1 MKTMKDGYGI
11 GLFPIPFY
19 ESIGF
24 GHTGGI
30 DGFSSVYS
38 HFTDDKISYALTSNG
53 TNFNNNDISIA
64 VLRAVCDKPYEI
76 PVFATYNLTPEELDG
91 YQGVYAS
98 KQIALKITITKDG
111 NTLIAQATG
120 QSAFP
125 LEATEKDKFK
135 FDRAGVVLEFS
146 PADNTMILKQGG
158 GQFTF
163 TRE

>member
-1 MKTMKDGYGI
+1 MRFKSGLRQAIRNSGI
-11 GLFPIPFY
+11 RNLQLDSGR
-19 ESIGF
+19 IGRVSGCLCF
-24 GHTGGI
+24 QANR
-30 DGFSSVYS
+30 F
-38 HFTDDKISYALTSNG
+38 
-53 TNFNNNDISIA
+53 
-64 VLRAVCDKPYEI
+64 E
-76 PVFATYNLTPEELDG
+76 
-91 YQGVYAS
+91 
-98 KQIALKITITKDG
+98 ITITKDG